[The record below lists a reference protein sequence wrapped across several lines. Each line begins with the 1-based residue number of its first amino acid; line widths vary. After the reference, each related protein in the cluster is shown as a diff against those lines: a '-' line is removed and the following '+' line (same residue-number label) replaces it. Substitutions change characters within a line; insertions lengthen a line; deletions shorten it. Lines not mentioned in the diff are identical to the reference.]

1 MKKFFY
7 DNRINF
13 LFLIISF
20 LFLISI
26 LGLDNVS
33 YQNTEWLHDGDESAI
48 NQLSWF
54 FFKNDI
60 WRFPLGS
67 NPNYGDEF
75 GNSIVFTDL
84 VPIFALFFKLLKSL
98 IPGNFQYF
106 SFWYLI
112 CFYLQLFFSF
122 KILKKFTNSVSFS
135 LIGSLFFLITPI
147 FIYRIDYHA
156 GLSGQWILLFALY
169 LGLTHKIDKSQ
180 LSWIFLVTLSSLI
193 FLYFTVV
200 IIAVYSVLRI
210 FNFYFKK
217 ENLIKVIKDFF
228 IISSVLL
235 LTLYIAGYF
244 EIRVADSLNLGFGK
258 YKLNLLSIF
267 DPVNSSSNVS
277 WSWFLPDIKL
287 PAGDEIEGFNYFG
300 LGQWAMYLF
309 ALIIFLNKN
318 YKTNLFSITNNK
330 EIKIFILISFLI
342 TFWSLSNQISFG
354 PHVLLNIP
362 LNKYIFAAFSI
373 FGATGRL
380 FWIVNYFLLILS
392 IIIIYQCFKEKN
404 SLLIITLFLVI
415 QISDISAGLK
425 NSINAFTPRKETIIK
440 KNQIWDNLFNNYK
453 ILKTTY
459 PISWS
464 GHFTNFS
471 YLMEKHKIEKTNLV
485 VLARTNRKD
494 TANARYR
501 LYDNFRKK
509 TLASDTVY
517 LVYDIGHLRHLKYL
531 FKNENVGFFYRD
543 NVWVMVMNEKE
554 QMNDNDKKIFNEIKP
569 KLLAINEKKNLNFKD
584 KDNDNY
590 YGFGW
595 SHNSGKLGM
604 WSEGPTSTL
613 FFRTDK
619 NYGDLKLE
627 IFCKPY
633 ITKKNNTLE
642 FDTYVNNLF
651 NKNTKLA
658 NNNQDEKFE
667 ILVNKELIKNN
678 EIKIDFKFKNLVS
691 PYEVR
696 ETPDSRKLG
705 ILIKTIKI
713 SLI

>member
-1 MKKFFY
+1 M
-7 DNRINF
+7 
-13 LFLIISF
+13 
-20 LFLISI
+20 
-26 LGLDNVS
+26 V
-33 YQNTEWLHDGDESAI
+33 
-48 NQLSWF
+48 

-543 NVWVMVMNEKE
+543 NVWAMVMNEKE

-595 SHNSGKLGM
+595 SHNFGKLGM
-604 WSEGPTSTL
+604 WSEGPMSTL

-619 NYGDLKLE
+619 NYGDLKL
-627 IFCKPY
+627 
-633 ITKKNNTLE
+633 
-642 FDTYVNNLF
+642 
-651 NKNTKLA
+651 
-658 NNNQDEKFE
+658 
-667 ILVNKELIKNN
+667 
-678 EIKIDFKFKNLVS
+678 
-691 PYEVR
+691 
-696 ETPDSRKLG
+696 
-705 ILIKTIKI
+705 
-713 SLI
+713 

>member
-33 YQNTEWLHDGDESAI
+33 YQNTEWLYDGDESAI

-67 NPNYGDEF
+67 NPNYGGEL

-84 VPIFALFFKLLKSL
+84 VPILALFFKLLKSL

-156 GLSGQWILLFALY
+156 GLSGQWILLFTLY

-200 IIAVYSVLRI
+200 IIVVYSALRI

-235 LTLYIAGYF
+235 LTLYIAGFF

-354 PHVLLNIP
+354 SHVLLNIP

-425 NSINAFTPRKETIIK
+425 NSINAFTPREETIIK
-440 KNQIWDNLFNNYK
+440 KNQIWDNLFKKYK
-453 ILKTTY
+453 ILNTTY

-464 GHFTNFS
+464 GYFTGFS

-494 TANARYR
+494 AANARYR

-517 LVYDIGHLRHLKYL
+517 VVHGIGHLRHLKYL

-543 NVWVMVMNEKE
+543 NVWAMVMNEKE

-569 KLLAINEKKNLNFKD
+569 KLLAINEKKNLNFE
-584 KDNDNY
+584 DNDNY

-595 SHNSGKLGM
+595 SHNFGKLGM
-604 WSEGPTSTL
+604 WSEGPMSTL

-651 NKNTKLA
+651 NKNTKLT

-691 PYEVR
+691 PYEVF
-696 ETPDSRKLG
+696 ESPDSRKLG
-705 ILIKTIKI
+705 ILVKNIKI
-713 SLI
+713 NSI

>member
-1 MKKFFY
+1 MKIFFF
-7 DNRINF
+7 NNKVNF
-13 LFLIISF
+13 LFLFISF
-20 LFLISI
+20 LCLVSVFGI
-26 LGLDNVS
+26 DNIHF
-33 YQNTEWLHDGDESAI
+33 QNTKWLHDGDESTF
-48 NQLSWF
+48 NQISWY

-60 WRFPLGS
+60 WRFPPGS
-67 NPNYGDEF
+67 NPNYGGEL
-75 GNSIVFTDL
+75 GSSICASDI
-84 VPIFALFFKLLKSL
+84 VPIFALFFKLFKSFL
-98 IPGNFQYF
+98 SENFQYF
-106 SFWYLI
+106 SLWYLI
-112 CFYLQLFFSF
+112 CFYLQLFFAF
-122 KILKKFTNSVSFS
+122 KILKKFTNSDSYS

-147 FIYRIDYHA
+147 FIYRIDYHV
-156 GLSGQWILLFALY
+156 GLSGQWILLFTLY

-200 IIAVYSVLRI
+200 IIVVYSALRI

-235 LTLYIAGYF
+235 LTLYIAGFF

-330 EIKIFILISFLI
+330 EIKIFILISILI

-354 PHVLLNIP
+354 SHVLLNIP

-425 NSINAFTPRKETIIK
+425 NSINAFTPREETIIK
-440 KNQIWDNLFNNYK
+440 KNQIWDNLFKKYK
-453 ILKTTY
+453 ILNTTY

-464 GHFTNFS
+464 GYFTSFS

-494 TANARYR
+494 AANARYR

-509 TLASDTVY
+509 TLASDNVY
-517 LVYDIGHLRHLKYL
+517 VVHGIGHLRHLKYL

-543 NVWVMVMNEKE
+543 NAWAMVMNEKE
-554 QMNDNDKKIFNEIKP
+554 RMNDNDKKTFNEIKP
-569 KLLAINEKKNLNFKD
+569 KLLVINERKNLIFG
-584 KDNDNY
+584 DNDNY

-595 SHNSGKLGM
+595 SHNSGKPGI
-604 WSEGPTSTL
+604 WSEGPMSTL

-627 IFCKPY
+627 ILCKPY
-633 ITKKNNTLE
+633 ITKKNSTSE
-642 FDTYVNNLF
+642 FNIYVNNSF
-651 NKNTKLA
+651 NKNVKLT
-658 NNNQDEKFE
+658 NNNQDETFE
-667 ILVNKELIKNN
+667 ILINKKIIKNN
-678 EIKIDFKFKNLVS
+678 EIKIDFNFKKPIS
-691 PYEVR
+691 PYEVL
-696 ETPDSRKLG
+696 ESPDSRKLG
-705 ILIKTIKI
+705 ILVKNIKI
-713 SLI
+713 SPV